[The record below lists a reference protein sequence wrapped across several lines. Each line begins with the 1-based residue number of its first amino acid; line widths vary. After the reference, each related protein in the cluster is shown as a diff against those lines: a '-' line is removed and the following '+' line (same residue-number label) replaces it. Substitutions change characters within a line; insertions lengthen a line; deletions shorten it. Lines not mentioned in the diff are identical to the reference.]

1 MSSKSA
7 QRARNNAKS
16 NRRAANILSSFAL
29 AVYLI
34 SAIYGISQIFN
45 EDTIASG
52 ILIFAMGLLGSAV
65 CLLPYIVRR
74 IWNVEIPLF
83 ILVFLYCHI
92 FLAVV
97 PGEIFNFYYTVWW
110 WDKFLHFVAG
120 LGICYI
126 FFKILSHFLADVKN
140 KSKIGFILAM
150 SFFASLG
157 TAVIWEISE
166 FTVDSIF
173 NTNMQK
179 FIPAEFMP
187 DNKGAALS
195 LQDTDEKIAAFY
207 REPSG
212 YRYALMDT
220 MYDHIAHTAG
230 ALLWVIIYKVGRFSS
245 GNPIAKK
252 TKTAAS

>member
-1 MSSKSA
+1 MSSKPA
-7 QRARNNAKS
+7 RRAKNNPKS
-16 NRRAANILSSFAL
+16 NRRVANILSGFAF
-29 AVYLI
+29 AVYSI
-34 SAIYGISQIFN
+34 SAIYGIIQIFS
-45 EDTIASG
+45 EDAVASG
-52 ILIFAMGLLGSAV
+52 ILIFVMGLIGLAF
-65 CLLPYIVRR
+65 CILPYIVRR
-74 IWNVEIPLF
+74 VWNIEIPLF
-83 ILVFLYCHI
+83 ILIFLYCHI

-97 PGEIFNFYYTVWW
+97 PGEIFDFYYTVWW

-126 FFKILSHFLADVKN
+126 FFKILSHFLADVKI

-157 TAVIWEISE
+157 TAVVWEITE
-166 FTVDSIF
+166 FTVDSTF

-179 FIPAEFMP
+179 FIPAQFMP

-195 LQDTDEKIAAFY
+195 LQGTDEEIAAFY

-220 MYDHIAHTAG
+220 MHDHIAHTAG

-245 GNPIAKK
+245 GDPIAKK
-252 TKTAAS
+252 TKSMAS